1 MSLTPRAVVV
11 HRPTEYE
18 ELIARHGTRGQAAFF
33 LSSRGRQI
41 EEVERRH
48 ALQAGAMAAVISSL
62 PMDWRR
68 GIVQRADLP
77 RFLFSPED
85 VIIVIGQDGLVAN
98 VSKYLR
104 GQPVIGVN
112 PDPERNPGVLVPF
125 APDIAAQLLH
135 RVSDVRR
142 LPIEART
149 MVRAELDDG
158 QSLLALNEVFVGPG
172 SHQTARYTLAL
183 ADGRSERQASSGV
196 IVSTGT
202 GATGWCRSIALER
215 RSNLRLPAPAENML
229 AWFVR
234 EAWPSPATGTE
245 LTEGLLDSQAALH
258 LTVESDHLVVFGDG
272 IEADFVVAAWGQRI
286 RLHEDPIKLRLVNLV
301 EGSQA
306 PYRRGSAELRSDSWP
321 PSRAHAVSGAV
332 SA

>member
-33 LSSRGRQI
+33 LSTRGRQI

-48 ALQAGAMAAVISSL
+48 ELQVAAMTAVTSSL
-62 PMDWRR
+62 PLDWRR
-68 GIVQRADLP
+68 GTVLRADLP

-85 VIIVIGQDGLVAN
+85 VVIVVGQDGLVAN
-98 VSKYLR
+98 VAKYLH

-125 APDIAAQLLH
+125 GRDAAAQLIQH
-135 RVSDVRR
+135 ASDVQR
-142 LPIEART
+142 LPVQART
-149 MVRAELDDG
+149 MVMAQLDDG
-158 QSLLALNEVFVGPG
+158 QSLLALNEVFIGPP
-172 SHQTARYTLAL
+172 SHQTARYTLTL

-202 GATGWCRSIALER
+202 GATGWCRSISLER
-215 RSNLRLPAPAENML
+215 RSEVRLPDPSEDRL

-234 EAWPSPATGTE
+234 EAWPSPATGTQ
-245 LTEGLLDSQAALH
+245 LTEGVLDAQTSLYLA
-258 LTVESDHLVVFGDG
+258 VESDGLVLFGDG
-272 IEADFVVAAWGQRI
+272 IESDFVVASWGQRVQI
-286 RLHEDPIKLRLVNLV
+286 HESPNKLRLV
-301 EGSQA
+301 
-306 PYRRGSAELRSDSWP
+306 
-321 PSRAHAVSGAV
+321 H
-332 SA
+332 